1 MKILIIEDELALA
14 KSIEEYLSLEGNIC
28 EIASTF
34 EEAWTRIGI
43 YTYDCI
49 LVDITLP
56 GGNGLELVKKLKELH
71 NKAGIIIISAKDS
84 LDDKIFGLEIGS
96 DDYLSKPFHLPEL
109 NARIKAVFR
118 RKEFGGEKSIHFHEI
133 KVMLGESELFVNDT
147 YVPLTR
153 TEYQLLIYF
162 LANKN
167 RVLSKESIAEH
178 LAGDDADSMDNFDF
192 IYSHVKN
199 LRKKLIING
208 ASDYLKAVY
217 GIGYKFS
224 DR

>member
-28 EIASTF
+28 EIAPTF

-84 LDDKIFGLEIGS
+84 LDDKISGLEIGS

-133 KVMLGESELFVNDT
+133 KVMLGESELFVNNT

-162 LANKN
+162 LANKH